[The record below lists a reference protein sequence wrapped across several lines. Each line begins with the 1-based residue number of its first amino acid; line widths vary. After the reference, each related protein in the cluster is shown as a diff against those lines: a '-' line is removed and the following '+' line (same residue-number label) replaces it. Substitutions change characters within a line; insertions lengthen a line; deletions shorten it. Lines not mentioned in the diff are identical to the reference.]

1 MIGSGSVWPAATFRY
16 LSALVAL
23 ETIGLRDLQVSDR
36 IVSWLRCS
44 ENVVNNINSVTPYL
58 TQADASIP
66 PRSRPGGWAYPDS
79 AFLPT
84 SSRACLRRIFAGL
97 AGSRVAIL

>member
-1 MIGSGSVWPAATFRY
+1 MIGSGCASCFGNHRTPGLY
-16 LSALVAL
+16 KLSHL
-23 ETIGLRDLQVSDR
+23 IGLCRGL
-36 IVSWLRCS
+36 WCA

>member
-16 LSALVAL
+16 LSALAAL
-23 ETIGLRDLQVSDR
+23 VFGLRDLQVHLIGLCR
-36 IVSWLRCS
+36 GVWCA